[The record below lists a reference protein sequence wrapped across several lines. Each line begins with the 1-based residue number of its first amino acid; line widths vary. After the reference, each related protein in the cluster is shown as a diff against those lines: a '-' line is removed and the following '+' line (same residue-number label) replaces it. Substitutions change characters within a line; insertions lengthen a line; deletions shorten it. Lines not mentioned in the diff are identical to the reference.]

1 MKKAIVLGVS
11 LFSSLAF
18 ADPTIFNMELGKTT
32 ETQLKS
38 IYNVQYTG
46 ANKYSNGNMYSVPTS
61 AINFDGLK
69 EVTTIFDTNGVLVA
83 VLTTL
88 PKSKFDYLNQT
99 LGGKYKRVSQNIPFV
114 GDKSA
119 KYRDG
124 GTEITLE
131 APHMSFEMS
140 MNYIRDDLLRAFN
153 KQSEAEKRQKQ
164 QSEASQL

>member
-1 MKKAIVLGVS
+1 MKKGIALAIS
-11 LFSSLAF
+11 LFSSAAF

-38 IYNVQYTG
+38 MYNVQHTG
-46 ANKYSNGNMYSVPTS
+46 TNKYSDGNMYSVPAS
-61 AINFDGLK
+61 AINFDGLQK
-69 EVTTIFDTNGVLVA
+69 VTTIFDTSGVLIA

-88 PKSKFDYLNQT
+88 PKSKFDYLNKT
-99 LGGKYKRVSQNIPFV
+99 LGGKYKRVNQNIPFV
-114 GDKSA
+114 GNKSA
-119 KYRDG
+119 TYRDG

-140 MNYIRDDLLRAFN
+140 MNYIRDDLKQAFN
-153 KQSEAEKRQKQ
+153 QQSEAEKRQKQ

>member
-1 MKKAIVLGVS
+1 MKKGVTLAIT
-11 LFSSLAF
+11 LFSSVSF

-38 IYNVQYTG
+38 MYNVQHTG
-46 ANKYSNGNMYSVPTS
+46 TNKYSNGNMYSIPTS
-61 AINFDGLK
+61 AIKFEDLQ
-69 EVTTIFDTNGVLVA
+69 EVTTIFDTEGVLIA

-88 PKSKFDYLNQT
+88 PKSKFDYLNQA

-114 GDKSA
+114 GNKSA
-119 KYRDG
+119 TYRDG

-131 APHMSFEMS
+131 APHMKFVMS
-140 MNYIRDDLLRAFN
+140 MNYIRDDLMRAFN
-153 KQSEAEKRQKQ
+153 QQSEAEKRQKQ

>member
-1 MKKAIVLGVS
+1 MKKAIALAICF
-11 LFSSLAF
+11 FSSVAF

-32 ETQLKS
+32 ENQLKS
-38 IYNVQYTG
+38 MYNVQHAGT
-46 ANKYSNGNMYSVPTS
+46 NKYSKGNMYSVPTS
-61 AINFDGLK
+61 VINFDGLQ
-69 EVTTIFDTNGVLVA
+69 EVSTIFDKKGVLVA

-114 GDKSA
+114 GNKSA
-119 KYRDG
+119 TYRDG

-131 APHMSFEMS
+131 APHMSFEMT
-140 MNYIRDDLLRAFN
+140 MNYIRDDLMRAFN
-153 KQSEAEKRQKQ
+153 QQSEAEKRQKQ